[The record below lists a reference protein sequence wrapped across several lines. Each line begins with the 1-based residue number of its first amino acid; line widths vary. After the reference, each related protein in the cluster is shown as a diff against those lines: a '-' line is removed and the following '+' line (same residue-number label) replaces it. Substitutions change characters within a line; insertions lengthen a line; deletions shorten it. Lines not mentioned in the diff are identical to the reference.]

1 MYRKIFIE
9 KSTFTQ
15 TELLRGDLLSVT
27 LRYPYYFDGCVLTRN
42 IFNHLNEDNIGIVNY
57 KFYQKLYNIKFVDML
72 EFNFDFRYS
81 YTLVKRDILLKADL
95 EFIIEM
101 NRWVIL
107 EVDMNTITWKKHR
120 DWYARIQ
127 WELNKPYENSVVRI
141 D

>member
-42 IFNHLNEDNIGIVNY
+42 SFNHLNEDNIGIVNY

-72 EFNFDFRYS
+72 EFNFDFIHS
-81 YTLVKRDILLKADL
+81 YTFVKRDTLLKADL

-107 EVDMNTITWKKHR
+107 EVDMNTITWKKHM